1 MYIIYLG
8 CKVRHMKTRKILF
21 KKYKK
26 VGRHLKIHKGGRSS
40 GSHKS
45 SDSVKRTSASS
56 TKAVVA
62 VSSAPR
68 TLKSAHPLLQ
78 LRSRFSRN
86 KAHSEGDSTP
96 KIIDEDI
103 TNKLKKMPDKPV
115 SMTSPE
121 KQNLKRLRRR
131 LQANI
136 PQAPPIL
143 LTPQG
148 HNLVTTYT
156 PTMDIVDNGWRM
168 PVTGKPSLSAPV
180 FEFARP
186 FSYIYDRPLPLSFLP
201 RNEKKVKSEDRHIY
215 SNISIFPSTY
225 SYLSQKIYYILERM
239 GKTNLFAKVLV
250 IGKLR
255 DELIA
260 CINITSVEAMQG
272 RLFMTIEDTKEFMR
286 MIHYYSSQFSVIGPS
301 PTNPMQ
307 VDIPDINVITPNT
320 SPADPNSYRVV
331 GYNKHPM
338 FRAANIR
345 RPEILLTREKILTML
360 SKKQQKL
367 KGEDF
372 AYVFAHGSLSNELSP
387 EMKILANKY
396 LRIIEVGKAEQ
407 SLSISYNKFM
417 IKMNDILRN
426 PEYYAMFD
434 NTDEGEIKRS
444 NAFKILCPYFRV
456 DRIVGCNVDDT
467 FNLVDI
473 THDRYFSGHVEDIM
487 LKDDTKVT
495 YKSLKKFTTMGIFVP
510 TNYNAD
516 NSTKYL
522 AKKELYKLYP
532 GTTFFTKNTGMKL
545 VETLVDM
552 AVRGNKR
559 INLIISSCAVNDIHG
574 DDEYDKIS
582 KPGNKNIAIKVLTSG
597 KIFLSTLNML
607 MSSYIELFTSDG
619 LNSISFLSHKNVNG
633 KDIFAGYSNY
643 VKDGRYDNLFSVV
656 NNINSFYENKF
667 LKFKRNSYTEIPI
680 VYEVFSFAGIYEG
693 NISKRL
699 IQNNVSLQNEWYYPY
714 INELIKVKIFLM
726 NDFKNVFSARI
737 MMIKTSMDIF
747 FVNLREL
754 RQLYGTI
761 PDPINQHTCD
771 VIDSAILKLEEM
783 LEYFNKLSILLDFII
798 DGFLYEA
805 NTDPDSFANHLKYR
819 EMKKEYD
826 ETFVKKI
833 YEELAENLDYD
844 RYEGENVGFGER
856 VYKATHV
863 NPLSPG
869 KFRKKTRHM
878 YKFKTL
884 PNYDEARRRRITM
897 KKQLY
902 DGLGIGKHAQRAKKS
917 SDISV

>member
-1 MYIIYLG
+1 
-8 CKVRHMKTRKILF
+8 MKTRKIVF

-26 VGRHLKIHKGGRSS
+26 VGRYLKIHKGGRSS

-56 TKAVVA
+56 AKAVVA
-62 VSSAPR
+62 ASASSPKPPIW
-68 TLKSAHPLLQ
+68 TQ
-78 LRSRFSRN
+78 LRSRFSRH
-86 KAHSEGDSTP
+86 KAHSDGDSTP

-103 TNKLKKMPDKPV
+103 TNKLKKMSDKPV

-121 KQNLKRLRRR
+121 KRNLKRLRRR

-148 HNLVTTYT
+148 RNLVTTYT
-156 PTMDIVDNGWRM
+156 PTMDIVDNGWQM
-168 PVTGKPSLSAPV
+168 PVTGKPLLSAPV
-180 FEFARP
+180 LEFAGP
-186 FSYIYDRPLPLSFLP
+186 FTYIYDRPLPLSFLP
-201 RNEKKVKSEDRHIY
+201 RDEKKLKLEDRHIY
-215 SNISIFPSTY
+215 SNISMFPLTY
-225 SYLSQKIYYILERM
+225 SYLSKKIYYILERM
-239 GKTNLFAKVLV
+239 GKTGSFADVLV
-250 IGKLR
+250 KGKLR
-255 DELIA
+255 DELLP
-260 CINITSVEAMQG
+260 CISVTSLEAMQS
-272 RLFMTIEDTKEFMR
+272 RLSMTIEDTKEFMR
-286 MIHYYSSQFSVIGPS
+286 MVHFYNDQFSFIGLS
-301 PTNPMQ
+301 PTDPTQ
-307 VDIPDINVITPNT
+307 VDIPDINVITPHT
-320 SPADPNSYRVV
+320 SPADPKSYRVI
-331 GYNKHPM
+331 GYKKHPM

-345 RPEILLTREKILTML
+345 RREILLTRETLMGML

-372 AYVFAHGSLSNELSP
+372 AYVYAHGSLANELSP

-396 LRIIEVGKAEQ
+396 LRIIELGKAGQ
-407 SLSISYNKFM
+407 STTINYTKFM
-417 IKMNDILRN
+417 IKLNDILRN

-444 NAFKILCPYFRV
+444 SAFKMLCPYFRL
-456 DRIVGCNVDDT
+456 DRIEGCSVGDT
-467 FNLVDI
+467 LNLIDI
-473 THDRYFSGHVEDIM
+473 THDRYFSGHVDDIM
-487 LKDDTKVT
+487 LKDDSKVT
-495 YKSLKKFTTMGIFVP
+495 YKSLKNMTTMGIFVP

-545 VETLVDM
+545 VETLVEM
-552 AVRGNKR
+552 AIRGNKR
-559 INLIISSCAVNDIHG
+559 INLIITSCAVNDIY
-574 DDEYDKIS
+574 DDDDYDRLS
-582 KPGNKNIAIKVLTSG
+582 KPGNKNIAIQVLTTG
-597 KIFLSTLNML
+597 KIFLSKLNML
-607 MSSYIELFTSDG
+607 MNSYIELFSSDG
-619 LNSISFLSHKNVNG
+619 VNSISYFSHTIVNG
-633 KDIFAGYSNY
+633 KDIFAGYRDY
-643 VKDGRYDNLFSVV
+643 VKDGRYDNLFSVS
-656 NNINSFYENKF
+656 NNINSFYATKF
-667 LKFKRNSYTEIPI
+667 LKFKRISYNEIPI
-680 VYEVFSFAGIYEG
+680 VYEVFSFAGIHEG
-693 NISKRL
+693 NISNRL
-699 IQNNVSLQNEWYYPY
+699 ILNNVSLENEWYYPY

-747 FVNLREL
+747 LVSLREL
-754 RQLYGTI
+754 RQLYGSS
-761 PDPINQHTCD
+761 PDPINQPTCD
-771 VIDSAILKLEEM
+771 ILDSAILNLEDM
-783 LEYFNKLSILLDFII
+783 LDYFSNLSMLLDFII

-805 NTDPDSFANHLKYR
+805 NADPDSFANHRKYR

-826 ETFVKKI
+826 ETSVEKI

-856 VYKATHV
+856 VYKAKHV

-878 YKFKTL
+878 YKFKIL
-884 PNYDEARRRRITM
+884 PNYDEARKRRITM

-902 DGLGIGKHAQRAKKS
+902 DSLRIGKHAQRANKS